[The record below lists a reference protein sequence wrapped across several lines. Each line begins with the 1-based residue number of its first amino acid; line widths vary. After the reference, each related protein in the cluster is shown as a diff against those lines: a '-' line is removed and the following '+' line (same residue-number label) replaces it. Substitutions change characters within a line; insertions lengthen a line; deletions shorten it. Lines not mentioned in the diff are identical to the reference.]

1 MAVSSINLA
10 QNLITTNRSNN
21 TNVAFKGGTPDLDA
35 LKQKQDEFRRMSE
48 QAGEKGGVI
57 GKIGSFATKAI
68 GVVIAFT
75 ATKICL
81 DKAAGMISDAVGKY
95 ANSATQKAVDAMTK
109 KASEKTGEEATKLA
123 EKAAKLAEKMEKSKV
138 LASKVQR
145 YAVNVVAGGAALG
158 VAMKDFGLVKK
169 EVSDSTENL
178 VERSIDKANGDSY
191 NHDVSSDNG
200 ATSGSDDFNISDDE
214 F

>member
-10 QNLITTNRSNN
+10 QNLITSNRSNN
-21 TNVAFKGGTPDLDA
+21 ANVAFKGGTPDLDA

-48 QAGEKGGVI
+48 QAGENGGVI

-68 GVVIAFT
+68 GVIIAFT

-81 DKAAGMISDAVGKY
+81 DKAAGMISSAVGKY
-95 ANSATQKAVDAMTK
+95 SNTATQKVVESLNK
-109 KASEKTGEEATKLA
+109 KAAERTGEEAAKLA
-123 EKAAKLAEKMEKSKV
+123 EKATKLAEKMEKSKV
-138 LASKVQR
+138 VAEKVQNI
-145 YAVNVVAGGAALG
+145 AVNVVAGGAAIG

-169 EVSDSTENL
+169 QVSDSAENL
-178 VERSIDKANGDSY
+178 VERSIDNANGNDY
-191 NHDVSSDNG
+191 NSSTT
-200 ATSGSDDFNISDDE
+200 TSNDFTVSDDE

>member
-1 MAVSSINLA
+1 MAVNSINLA
-10 QNLITTNRSNN
+10 QNLITSNRSNN
-21 TNVAFKGGTPDLDA
+21 VNVAFKGGTPDLEA

-48 QAGEKGGVI
+48 QAGEKGGII

-95 ANSATQKAVDAMTK
+95 TSTATQKAVEAMNK
-109 KASEKTGEEATKLA
+109 KAAEKTGEEAAKLA
-123 EKAAKLAEKMEKSKV
+123 EKATKLAEQMEKSKGV
-138 LASKVQR
+138 ASAVQK
-145 YAVNVVAGGAALG
+145 YAVNIVAGGAALG
-158 VAMKDFGLVKK
+158 VAMRDFGLVKK
-169 EVSDSTENL
+169 EVSDSAENL
-178 VERSIDKANGDSY
+178 VERSIDNANGNDY
-191 NHDVSSDNG
+191 NSSST
-200 ATSGSDDFNISDDE
+200 ASGNNDFNISDDE

>member
-95 ANSATQKAVDAMTK
+95 ANSATQ
-109 KASEKTGEEATKLA
+109 
-123 EKAAKLAEKMEKSKV
+123 
-138 LASKVQR
+138 
-145 YAVNVVAGGAALG
+145 
-158 VAMKDFGLVKK
+158 
-169 EVSDSTENL
+169 
-178 VERSIDKANGDSY
+178 
-191 NHDVSSDNG
+191 
-200 ATSGSDDFNISDDE
+200 
-214 F
+214 